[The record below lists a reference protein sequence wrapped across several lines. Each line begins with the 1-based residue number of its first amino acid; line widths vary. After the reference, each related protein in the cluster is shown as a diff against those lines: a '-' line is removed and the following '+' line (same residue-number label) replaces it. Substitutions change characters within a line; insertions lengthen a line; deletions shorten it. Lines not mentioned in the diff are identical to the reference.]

1 MAKSKTLT
9 KKVEKAPEAPLT
21 TKATNGTPYQLDPSQ
36 VERAAKALVAHM
48 KKHVEDKKEE
58 APKKSLAAD
67 EDEAEEVDEPIFL
80 SLATKKQIGNTKSMK
95 PLAIKLPHPIIA
107 NDVRICIFTKD
118 PQRAYKDLVA
128 SDAFP
133 AALRGKVQR
142 VLGVDKLKKRYKAF
156 EQKRA
161 LLAEYDVFMVDDR
174 IIKIVAE
181 CLGKVFYKSKSKR
194 PIPIRLTAGAYIDK
208 SAKKDKDAKESQN
221 VVGTPQGVAKEIE
234 SALNSTYLSMSPSAN
249 TSIKVANLSMTPQQ
263 ITENT
268 AAVVSEVVNKH
279 VGQGWR
285 NIRSLHVKGPATK
298 ALPIWLADELW
309 TESEQ
314 ILEGPYHKAITE
326 GTPKGKSAERK
337 RKWDEWEEEMLD
349 DEELAAKQA
358 RREAKKAKKT
368 EKKSSISKEKR
379 KAMKQEALQSV
390 QTPLI
395 AG

>member
-1 MAKSKTLT
+1 MAKSKTQT
-9 KKVEKAPEAPLT
+9 KKVVKATEAPLT
-21 TKATNGTPYQLDPSQ
+21 TKTTNGTPYQLDPSQ

-48 KKHVEDKKEE
+48 KKHVEEKDEK
-58 APKKSLAAD
+58 APVKNLADD
-67 EDEAEEVDEPIFL
+67 EDEAETDDQPIFL
-80 SLATKKQIGNTKSMK
+80 NLATKKQIGNSKSLK
-95 PLAIKLPHPIIA
+95 PIALKLPHPIIA
-107 NDVRICIFTKD
+107 NDVRVCVFTKD

-133 AALRGKVQR
+133 AALREKVQR
-142 VLGVDKLKKRYKAF
+142 VLGVEKLKKRYKSY

-174 IIKIVAE
+174 VIKIVAE
-181 CLGKVFYKSKSKR
+181 CLGKTFYKNKSKR

-208 SAKKDKDAKESQN
+208 SAKKDSKEPQN

-249 TSIKVANLSMTPQQ
+249 TSIKIGNLSMTPEQLVA
-263 ITENT
+263 NT
-268 AAVVSEVVNKH
+268 SAVVSEVVNKH

-298 ALPIWLADELW
+298 SLPIWLADELW
-309 TESEQ
+309 TEADQ
-314 ILEGPYHKAITE
+314 VREGPYRGAIE
-326 GTPKGKSAERK
+326 GSAKGKSAERK

-349 DEELAAKQA
+349 DEQLAAKKEK
-358 RREAKKAKKT
+358 RDAKKAKKT
-368 EKKSSISKEKR
+368 EKKGSISKEKR
-379 KAMKQEALQSV
+379 KALKDDAMQSV